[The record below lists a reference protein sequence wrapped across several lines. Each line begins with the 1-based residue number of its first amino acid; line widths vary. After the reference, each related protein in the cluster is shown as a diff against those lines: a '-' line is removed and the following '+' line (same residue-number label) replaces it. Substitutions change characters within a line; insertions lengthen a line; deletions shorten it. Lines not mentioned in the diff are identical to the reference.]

1 VKPIIKKGDVH
12 DDTRATLSA
21 KLHFLPQLTIW
32 EKSSSEMAISDSIV
46 SSGCI
51 VMLDKT
57 LPTASFAASS
67 EGREDEIVTL
77 Y

>member
-1 VKPIIKKGDVH
+1 
-12 DDTRATLSA
+12 
-21 KLHFLPQLTIW
+21 
-32 EKSSSEMAISDSIV
+32 MAISDSIV

-51 VMLDKT
+51 VTLDKT
-57 LPTASFAASS
+57 LPTVSFAASC